1 MTSTFLAQCRQKS
14 QPTSLFSDYMVKWDA
29 VPYKPGMSW
38 VDECSCAL
46 KSAAYHCSGSERF
59 PEIALI
65 SVSLKGLVQQYTYTE
80 TNKNN
85 QPRQITTEQQQGCY
99 KKSG

>member
-1 MTSTFLAQCRQKS
+1 
-14 QPTSLFSDYMVKWDA
+14 MVKWDA

-46 KSAAYHCSGSERF
+46 KAAAYHCSGSERF

-65 SVSLKGLVQQYTYTE
+65 SVSLKGLV
-80 TNKNN
+80 
-85 QPRQITTEQQQGCY
+85 
-99 KKSG
+99 